1 LPLAVESGSK
11 IRVVHSL
18 GPASIG
24 SASLKKEFKGEL
36 RKKRKAINKSTWDFF
51 GVITRK
57 REKGLYKYLANFKF
71 FYESSIKRV
80 EKGGYRKFLNL

>member
-71 FYESSIKRV
+71 FYESSTKEWKRADIAS
-80 EKGGYRKFLNL
+80 F